1 MGLRR
6 FPPLVYFGVPPLD
19 SLLTEQPN
27 PSSARIDT
35 VSTPELLAIINRE
48 DRQVAEAVEKEIPQI
63 ARTIDAVVERFGEGG
78 RLFYTGA
85 GTSGRLGV
93 LDAAECPPTFGV
105 TPDRVQAVLAGGPEA
120 VWTSREG
127 AEDDAAA
134 AEVDLTARGFCSAD
148 ALVAV
153 SASGRTPYALGAVR
167 FAKSLGAF
175 SAGISCNLGSELAN
189 LADVAITPVV
199 GPEVITGSTRMK
211 AGTAQKLVLNMIS
224 SAVMVRMGYVLGN
237 HMVNVQLKSEKLRQ
251 RAERIVVQVSGCTP
265 ERAREVLEA
274 SGGTVR
280 VAVVMAKRGL
290 SAAEA
295 QTALRKAGDNLWQ
308 LLLGEQA

>member
-1 MGLRR
+1 M
-6 FPPLVYFGVPPLD
+6 PPLD

-27 PSSARIDT
+27 PSSERIDS
-35 VSTPELLAIINRE
+35 VSTSELLAIINRE
-48 DRQVAEAVEKEIPQI
+48 DRQVAEAVEKEIPHI

-78 RLFYTGA
+78 CLFYAGA

-105 TPDRVQAVLAGGPEA
+105 GPSRVQAVLAGGREA
-120 VWTSREG
+120 VWVSREG
-127 AEDDAAA
+127 AEDDDDA
-134 AEVDLTARGFCSAD
+134 AEVDLAERGFSSAD

-175 SAGISCNLGSELAN
+175 SAGISCNPRSKLAGM
-189 LADVAITPVV
+189 ADVAITPVV

-224 SAVMVRMGYVLGN
+224 SGLMVRLGYVLGN
-237 HMVNVQLKSEKLRQ
+237 RMVNVQLKSEKLRE
-251 RAERIVVQVSGCTP
+251 RAERIVADVSGCTR
-265 ERAREVLEA
+265 ERARQVIEA
-274 SGGTVR
+274 SGGRVR
-280 VAVVMAKRGL
+280 LAVVMAKRGL
-290 SAAEA
+290 NAAEA
-295 QTALRKAGDNLWQ
+295 ETALGKAGDNLWRV
-308 LLLGEQA
+308 LGEGRP

>member
-1 MGLRR
+1 M
-6 FPPLVYFGVPPLD
+6 PPLD

-27 PSSARIDT
+27 PSSERIDS
-35 VSTPELLAIINRE
+35 VSTTELLAIINRE
-48 DRQVAEAVEKEIPQI
+48 DRQVAEAVEKEIPHI

-78 RLFYTGA
+78 CLFYAGA

-105 TPDRVQAVLAGGPEA
+105 GPSRVQAVLAGGPEA
-120 VWTSREG
+120 VWVSREG
-127 AEDDAAA
+127 AEDDDDA
-134 AEVDLTARGFCSAD
+134 AEVDLAERGFSSAD

-175 SAGISCNLGSELAN
+175 SAGISCNPRSKLAGM
-189 LADVAITPVV
+189 ADVAITPVV

-224 SAVMVRMGYVLGN
+224 SGLMVRLGYVLGN
-237 HMVNVQLKSEKLRQ
+237 RMVNVQLKSEKLRV
-251 RAERIVVQVSGCTP
+251 RAERIVADVSGCTR
-265 ERAREVLEA
+265 ERARQVIEA
-274 SGGTVR
+274 SGGRVR
-280 VAVVMAKRGL
+280 LAVVMAKRGL
-290 SAAEA
+290 NAAEA
-295 QTALRKAGDNLWQ
+295 EAALGKAGDNLWRV
-308 LLLGEQA
+308 LGEGRP

>member
-1 MGLRR
+1 M
-6 FPPLVYFGVPPLD
+6 PPLD

-27 PSSARIDT
+27 PSSERIDS
-35 VSTPELLAIINRE
+35 VSTTELLAIINRE
-48 DRQVAEAVEKEIPQI
+48 DRQVAEAVEKEIPHI

-78 RLFYTGA
+78 CLFYAGA

-105 TPDRVQAVLAGGPEA
+105 GPSRVQAVLAGGPEA
-120 VWTSREG
+120 VWVSREG
-127 AEDDAAA
+127 AEDDDDA
-134 AEVDLTARGFCSAD
+134 AEVDLAERGFSSAD

-175 SAGISCNLGSELAN
+175 SAGISCNPRSKLAGM
-189 LADVAITPVV
+189 ADVAITPVV

-224 SAVMVRMGYVLGN
+224 SGLMVRLGYVLGN
-237 HMVNVQLKSEKLRQ
+237 RMVNVQLKSEKLRV
-251 RAERIVVQVSGCTP
+251 RAERIVADVSGCTR
-265 ERAREVLEA
+265 ERARQVIEA
-274 SGGTVR
+274 SRGRVR
-280 VAVVMAKRGL
+280 LAVVMAKRGL
-290 SAAEA
+290 NAAEA
-295 QTALRKAGDNLWQ
+295 EAALGKAGDNLWRV
-308 LLLGEQA
+308 LGEGRP

>member
-1 MGLRR
+1 M
-6 FPPLVYFGVPPLD
+6 PPLD

-27 PSSARIDT
+27 PSSERIDS
-35 VSTPELLAIINRE
+35 VSTSELLAIINRE
-48 DRQVAEAVEKEIPQI
+48 DRQVAEAVEKEIPHI

-78 RLFYTGA
+78 CLFYAGA

-105 TPDRVQAVLAGGPEA
+105 GPSRVQAVLAGGPEA
-120 VWTSREG
+120 VWVSREG
-127 AEDDAAA
+127 AEDDDDA
-134 AEVDLTARGFCSAD
+134 AEVDLAERGFSSAD

-175 SAGISCNLGSELAN
+175 SAGISCNPRSKLAGM
-189 LADVAITPVV
+189 ADVAITPVV

-224 SAVMVRMGYVLGN
+224 SGLMVRLGYVLGN
-237 HMVNVQLKSEKLRQ
+237 RMVNVQLKSEKLRV
-251 RAERIVVQVSGCTP
+251 RAERIVADVSGCTR
-265 ERAREVLEA
+265 ERAREVIEA
-274 SGGTVR
+274 SGGRVR

-290 SAAEA
+290 NAAEA
-295 QTALRKAGDNLWQ
+295 EAALGKAGDNLWRV
-308 LLLGEQA
+308 LGEGPS